1 MFNISNVLSNVLY
14 ADDTCIYLRGSDI
27 AALFDLLNVELNS
40 LYEWLNANKLTL
52 NVDKTFYMIFH
63 RTRIKTDE
71 LSLRIGQGTLKETS
85 HHKYLGLIIDNKL
98 NWSAHISHVKNKVS
112 KCVGILLK
120 ARTYLSRKCLLNL
133 YHAFAYPYLIYC
145 LALWGHS
152 SDTILR
158 PIFLVQKKVVRIIT
172 FSDFLAHTRPIFL
185 KLNLLPLSKVI
196 LQRTSIFMY
205 KLMNDM
211 LPAAL
216 DYLIIILK
224 GNYILLNC
232 NRVHRANNHNT
243 DYHPSMSHSILH
255 CHPFQSTIHTLY
267 GRGQFHHYDPTV
279 PQINHR
285 SHNQHHHLNYQRQFH
300 PL

>member
-1 MFNISNVLSNVLY
+1 
-14 ADDTCIYLRGSDI
+14 
-27 AALFDLLNVELNS
+27 
-40 LYEWLNANKLTL
+40 
-52 NVDKTFYMIFH
+52 MIFH

-85 HHKYLGLIIDNKL
+85 QHKYLGLIIDNKL

-120 ARTYLSRKCLLNL
+120 AGTYLSRKCLLNL

-145 LALWGHS
+145 VKLWGHS

-158 PIFLVQKKVVRIIT
+158 PLFLVQKKVVRIIT
-172 FSDFLAHTRPIFL
+172 FSDFLAHTRPIFF

-216 DYLIIILK
+216 DYLIIRNNDIHQYNTRQKHQLHGTRPTCK
-224 GNYILLNC
+224 SVVHSFSTRSFQIWNAMSNVIDSHNSLYSFKYKTKAFLLN
-232 NRVHRANNHNT
+232 NEL
-243 DYHPSMSHSILH
+243 IL
-255 CHPFQSTIHTLY
+255 TM
-267 GRGQFHHYDPTV
+267 
-279 PQINHR
+279 
-285 SHNQHHHLNYQRQFH
+285 
-300 PL
+300 